1 MRRAPDLADVRLTL
15 RREHQEVQRHGI
27 AVEDGKG
34 NPNSTLQ
41 DLDIDDNEPS
51 LTQEE
56 KQARVI
62 DLLRARSGVYHPA
75 LYESPGM
82 SARKPKRS
90 SHPPRSFWYY
100 NNWDLNALGSIFEKA
115 TKSPIFQEFKEQIAG
130 SGPCLAHAAKSGAC
144 RVH

>member
-1 MRRAPDLADVRLTL
+1 
-15 RREHQEVQRHGI
+15 
-27 AVEDGKG
+27 
-34 NPNSTLQ
+34 
-41 DLDIDDNEPS
+41 

-115 TKSPIFQEFKEQIAG
+115 TKSSIFQEFKEQIG

-144 RVH
+144 PVH